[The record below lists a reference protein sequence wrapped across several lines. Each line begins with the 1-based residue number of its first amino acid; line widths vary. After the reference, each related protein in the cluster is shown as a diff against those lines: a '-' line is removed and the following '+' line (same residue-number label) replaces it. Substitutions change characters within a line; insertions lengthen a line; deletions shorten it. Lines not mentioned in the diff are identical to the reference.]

1 MSGIYYCP
9 LENLSVTND
18 SDQDVFELTA
28 GANDKLVLLGFE
40 LYSAAIAAE
49 AVRMRLVRRTTAGS
63 GGTGEPEN
71 DADEGNTTTATAACV
86 SLATTP
92 GSAGDVLQAF
102 QWEQLGP
109 LIYSP
114 TPEQYIKVQE
124 GGRIALNLL
133 TALNATTVMDGWV
146 CWQEL

>member
-1 MSGIYYCP
+1 MARVFYAP

-18 SDQDVFELTA
+18 ADQDIWQLTA
-28 GANDKLVLLGFE
+28 GANDKLELLGFE

-49 AVRMRLVRRTTAGS
+49 ALRMRLIRRTTT
-63 GGTGEPEN
+63 GTGTAEPEN
-71 DADEGNTTTATAACV
+71 EADEGMTTAATAACV
-86 SLATTP
+86 SLVTTP
-92 GSAGDVLQAF
+92 GTAGEVLQAY

-109 LIYSP
+109 LIYAP

-146 CWQEL
+146 CWREL